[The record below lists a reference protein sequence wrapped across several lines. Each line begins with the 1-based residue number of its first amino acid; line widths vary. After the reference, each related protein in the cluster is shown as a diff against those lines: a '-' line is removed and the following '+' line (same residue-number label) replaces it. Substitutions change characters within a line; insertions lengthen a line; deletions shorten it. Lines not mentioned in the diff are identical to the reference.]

1 MPYHSGLADR
11 AISTAAA
18 SPTES
23 RPVIS
28 APTTS
33 VIGISTPYLLASSST
48 GA

>member
-1 MPYHSGLADR
+1 MPYHSGLAER
-11 AISTAAA
+11 AISSVAA

-28 APTTS
+28 APTAS
-33 VIGISTPYLLASSST
+33 VIGISTPYFFASSST